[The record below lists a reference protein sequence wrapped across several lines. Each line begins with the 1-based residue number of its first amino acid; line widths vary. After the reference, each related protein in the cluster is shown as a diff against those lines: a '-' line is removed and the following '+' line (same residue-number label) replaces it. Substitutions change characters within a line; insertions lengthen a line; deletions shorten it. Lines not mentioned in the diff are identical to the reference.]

1 MFKGWF
7 SRKPASTTS
16 VFTANWEM
24 SPQDP
29 ETFADDLALHAVD
42 AKDLPAVHLAL
53 EIRLDAADRIVGVRT
68 WQEGTLRSDQPSYVT
83 ERWKP
88 LIGSPF
94 PTPVQT
100 REPKWL
106 VLDEDGPH
114 VLGGP
119 IPDGL
124 HVPRTEN
131 PGGLQF
137 VATINPD
144 DNLRSAGEHP
154 LHILCPLLLPNFAR
168 LDLDY
173 SDPMAP
179 RIVDEA
185 SFHADISLEGLDF
198 EGITDASAITYEGA
212 RVGVASATGDPDL
225 DRAGLAG
232 VPFWVQAPKLPRCPI
247 SGHIM
252 EFVAQ
257 ISSAP
262 DLTVVGNPFASAPS
276 YFDRLRTLDFWG
288 GGTLFV
294 FHAPA
299 NKIVSVFIQN
309 N

>member
-212 RVGVASATGDPDL
+212 RVSA
-225 DRAGLAG
+225 ALACATM
-232 VPFWVQAPKLPRCPI
+232 APKA
-247 SGHIM
+247 SGSWT
-252 EFVAQ
+252 AR
-257 ISSAP
+257 SA
-262 DLTVVGNPFASAPS
+262 
-276 YFDRLRTLDFWG
+276 RTLRSTSIPALEAVDEARIGQRFVVRAHG
-288 GGTLFV
+288 GVDPLDPERAELALARLAVAGRVLV
-294 FHAPA
+294 GLVDGLRRRA
-299 NKIVSVFIQN
+299 
-309 N
+309 